1 MTKKTPH
8 QFNIAVL
15 LPTRGRT
22 DALSRSLFSLL
33 DLAKDLTR
41 IQFIIGI
48 DNDDTIGLTHFTDVI
63 QPKFDD
69 AGVEYTAIGFER
81 LGYAGLNKY
90 FNTLAESADADWLFV
105 WCDDAIMETQD
116 WDEHIAEC
124 TGEFKLLKV
133 HTHNEHPYSIFPI
146 VPAEW
151 REITG
156 YISKH
161 QLIDCEVSQM
171 AYLMDLMKIIEV
183 NVTHDRADLTGNN
196 NDANASAKQYFEGNP
211 SNPYDFHYPT
221 FQQQRSQDMEKIV
234 KYMRDNNLDLT
245 WWDQVKAGEVN
256 PWQKMENNDPNGQTA
271 RFNFKKTIDGRV
283 QMVRED
289 K

>member
-1 MTKKTPH
+1 M
-8 QFNIAVL
+8 
-15 LPTRGRT
+15 
-22 DALSRSLFSLL
+22 
-33 DLAKDLTR
+33 
-41 IQFIIGI
+41 
-48 DNDDTIGLTHFTDVI
+48 
-63 QPKFDD
+63 
-69 AGVEYTAIGFER
+69 EFEP
-81 LGYAGLNKY
+81 LGYSRLNEY
-90 FNTLAESADADWLFV
+90 INALARESSADWLFF
-105 WCDDAIMETQD
+105 WNDDALMDTSG
-116 WDEHIAEC
+116 WDKIISGY
-124 TGEFKLLKV
+124 TDQFKLLAV
-133 HTHNEHPYSIFPI
+133 HTHRDHPYSIFPI

-256 PWQKMENNDPNGQTA
+256 PWQKMENNDPNGQTV